1 MRQLDGIWSTDI
13 RYGGVSPRALRVG
26 DEVTIG
32 DNPWGKVKVTALS
45 RGIVTVTFQA
55 FGAERQTTVKRAVV
69 DAAMEAA

>member
-1 MRQLDGIWSTDI
+1 M
-13 RYGGVSPRALRVG
+13 
-26 DEVTIG
+26 TIG